1 MQYFILTVPLMEQKY
16 ENGGFVGSIFLNKD
30 YSLHALLNTCI
41 FLESWHWRLIGQEN
55 SDAKAFSVD
64 AGGKA

>member
-41 FLESWHWRLIGQEN
+41 FLES
-55 SDAKAFSVD
+55 
-64 AGGKA
+64 